1 MFQQDYILRMIE
13 DMAQFLSKIAHYHE
27 QESMVSIVDENGVI
41 DEIAFFEYRLTKL
54 YYEGKYCE
62 AEDLLFKKLEQADGK
77 YYINTAIQFY
87 QRLGQSDEQKL
98 TENGYSADRISDGLK
113 RLRALYSLPEQIERF
128 ES

>member
-62 AEDLLFKKLEQADGK
+62 AEDLLFKKLEQTDG
-77 YYINTAIQFY
+77 
-87 QRLGQSDEQKL
+87 QKL
-98 TENGYSADRISDGLK
+98 TENGYSEDRISSGLK
-113 RLRALYSLPEQIERF
+113 RLRTLYPVAE
-128 ES
+128 

>member
-27 QESMVSIVDENGVI
+27 QETMVNIVDENGVI

-62 AEDLLFKKLEQADGK
+62 AEDLLFQKLERSDGK
-77 YYINTAIQFY
+77 HYIRTALQFY
-87 QRLGQSDEQKL
+87 QRLGQVEEQRL
-98 TENGYSADRISDGLK
+98 VANGYSAERISEGLQ
-113 RLRALYSLPEQIERF
+113 RLQALYPTAE
-128 ES
+128 